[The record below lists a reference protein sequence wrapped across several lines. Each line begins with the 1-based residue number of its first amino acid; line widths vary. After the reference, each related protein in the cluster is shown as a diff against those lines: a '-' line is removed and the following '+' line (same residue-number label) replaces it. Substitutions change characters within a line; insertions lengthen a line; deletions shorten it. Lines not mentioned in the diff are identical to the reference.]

1 MPALAENP
9 RAVVGDNRP
18 PMTPYEIA
26 EKAVNDIYDECM
38 LWLDG
43 KTVDSQALA
52 DGVGN
57 LLTEIRKAEKLA
69 DDSRKAEK
77 AQLDEQVK
85 EIQSRYN
92 LLIGETKT
100 VKGKTVLA
108 AEACKTALKPWLEA
122 EAARIAEEARLR
134 REEADRQ
141 LAAAQAALQASDA
154 ANLAER
160 AAAEELLGAAKKAE
174 TVANKAERV
183 TATAG
188 GVFGRAIGLRTVHKV
203 RIDDE
208 VAAVRH
214 VWMVAREEMLAF
226 VTEWAER
233 QVRLGVRNIKG
244 FEVTETKVAA

>member
-1 MPALAENP
+1 MSALAENP

-18 PMTPYEIA
+18 PMTPYEVA
-26 EKAVNDIYDECM
+26 EKAVNDIYLETT

-43 KTVDSQALA
+43 HTIDSKELA

-57 LLTEIRKAEKLA
+57 LLAEIRKAEKIA
-69 DDSRKAEK
+69 ENARIAEK
-77 AQLDEQVK
+77 APHDEAIK

-122 EAARIAEEARLR
+122 EAARIAEEARLK

-141 LAAAQAALQASDA
+141 LAEAQAALQASDA

-188 GVFGRAIGLRTVHKV
+188 GGFGRAIGLRTVH
-203 RIDDE
+203 E
-208 VAAVRH
+208 VTISDPVEAARF
-214 VWMVAREEMLAF
+214 VWSEAREEMLEFLRA
-226 VTEWAER
+226 WAER
-233 QVRLGVRNIKG
+233 QVRLGRRGLPG
-244 FEVTETKVAA
+244 FAITATKVAA